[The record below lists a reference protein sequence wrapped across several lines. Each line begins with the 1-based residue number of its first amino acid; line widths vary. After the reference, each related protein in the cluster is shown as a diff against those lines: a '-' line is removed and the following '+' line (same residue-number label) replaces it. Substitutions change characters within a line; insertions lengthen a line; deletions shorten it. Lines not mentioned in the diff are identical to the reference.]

1 MTEND
6 ETRIIYE
13 NEIIY
18 YMNPVKSLISITSYH
33 VKLWPIL
40 YNLSDLQVI
49 TVQQFK
55 VKV

>member
-40 YNLSDLQVI
+40 YNLSELQVI
-49 TVQQFK
+49 TVHQFK